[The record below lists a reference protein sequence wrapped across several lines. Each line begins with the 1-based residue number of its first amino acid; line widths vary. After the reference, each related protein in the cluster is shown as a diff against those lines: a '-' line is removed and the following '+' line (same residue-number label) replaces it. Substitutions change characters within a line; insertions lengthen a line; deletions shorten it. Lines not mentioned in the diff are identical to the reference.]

1 VQTNAG
7 TDDTEQTM
15 QIRITIGEQRFTAT
29 LEGSAAARIAQLDGP
44 VTAAVEAG

>member
-1 VQTNAG
+1 
-7 TDDTEQTM
+7 M